1 MLKFPKREAP
11 KALFTVAP
19 TKRAI
24 AMPVS
29 MAGSPLP
36 VSPPSKED
44 TDDNFLPFG
53 SFPHQVPHHRLI
65 FDPMRGGWVQPD
77 ANRAG
82 QGRFN
87 PPHWDLPAGK
97 AKREPHHFEE
107 AHQGKWQLDST
118 LLVPLR
124 ASAFLFLTP
133 FSHARVSPLF
143 SLAW

>member
-1 MLKFPKREAP
+1 
-11 KALFTVAP
+11 
-19 TKRAI
+19 
-24 AMPVS
+24 